1 MFSNIS
7 GWGLVFLSFD
17 IQPAIEISLSV
28 LAVFGEMHGIY
39 GAYFERNG
47 NLS

>member
-17 IQPAIEISLSV
+17 IQPSLSV
-28 LAVFGEMHGIY
+28 LAVFGEMHGID
-39 GAYFERNG
+39 GAYFETNG